1 MPKLA
6 LDSSEE
12 TTAALAK
19 SLPPKS
25 QELLLEDKMTEI
37 AEQTRFDVTKREVRN
52 HDATILVGY
61 SILAIVLLIAIY
73 FGSLSAG
80 TAPSD
85 FTSMTAF
92 P

>member
-1 MPKLA
+1 M
-6 LDSSEE
+6 
-12 TTAALAK
+12 
-19 SLPPKS
+19 
-25 QELLLEDKMTEI
+25 EI

-52 HDATILVGY
+52 HDPMILIGY
-61 SILAIVLLIAIY
+61 SIFAIALLIAIY

-85 FTSMTAF
+85 FTSMTVF